1 MTMMVLLTAFSAA
14 CGHVPVVYEFMF
26 PQAEAFYASDDLKS
40 AKRMPPPPPP
50 TLSLLLLPSFLASP
64 TAPVCSCSSCR
75 EHIIRC

>member
-40 AKRMPPPPPP
+40 AKRMPPPKVSSCPHHQA
-50 TLSLLLLPSFLASP
+50 LLLSP
-64 TAPVCSCSSCR
+64 LF
-75 EHIIRC
+75 